1 MQARLTRILFAT
13 ALSDAS
19 CHALCHAAMLARA
32 TGARIHVLHV
42 QEPLSDDARVTL
54 EMFVLNE
61 GSRRDATERRAELA
75 ARVLQE
81 RQNAFWSA
89 VEAHDPGARD
99 LVASTEVVEG
109 HAAEAILRRAQRI
122 GAGLIVMG
130 AHDHHGLSHSF
141 LGTTAKRVL
150 RRARIPTLIVPHV
163 VSHDAAQTPE
173 PTCKEDDLCPNY

>member
-1 MQARLTRILFAT
+1 MKTRLSKILFAT

-19 CHALCHAAMLARA
+19 CHALCHAAMLARS

-54 EMFVLNE
+54 EMFLLNE

-75 ARVLQE
+75 ARVLKE
-81 RQNAFWSA
+81 RQDAFWNA
-89 VEAHDPGARD
+89 VEAHDPGARA
-99 LVASTEVVEG
+99 LVATTEVVEG
-109 HAAEAILRRAQRI
+109 HAAEAILRRAEVLR
-122 GAGLIVMG
+122 ADLIVMG
-130 AHDHHGLSHSF
+130 AHDHHGLSHGF

-163 VSHDAAQTPE
+163 VPHDAAPN
-173 PTCKEDDLCPNY
+173 PISKEDDLCPNY